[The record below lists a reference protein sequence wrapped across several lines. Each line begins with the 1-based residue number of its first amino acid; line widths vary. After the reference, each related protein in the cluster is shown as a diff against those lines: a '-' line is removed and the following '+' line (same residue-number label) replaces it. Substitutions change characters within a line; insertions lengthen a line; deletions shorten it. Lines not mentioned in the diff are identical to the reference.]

1 MSSTIFVIGAT
12 GTLGKAVALE
22 LLKSNFNVKTTTRNL
37 ESPASK
43 ELKAAGAEVIKG
55 DWDNEEV
62 LSAAFAG
69 CSGLF
74 MNLSPNF
81 EDFSADVR
89 QGKAILGLAKAA
101 GIKHA
106 IFSSVVG
113 ANSPEPYPNYDPN
126 TILAFMFNNKKT
138 VEDATRDAGFEAY
151 TIIRPGSFM
160 SNWLAPKTMMWG
172 DFVETGVFTTA
183 FREGNSVAHID
194 EHDVGAFAV
203 EAFKNPTKFNGVE
216 LELASELLT
225 IEKTLEIVSKAAG
238 RPITARYMSDED
250 VAAQRKQNPFV
261 EGQVASRGVANAV
274 DMDKIKSFGVPLHT
288 FEAYLEREKK
298 AVAETYGSK

>member
-1 MSSTIFVIGAT
+1 MSPTIFVTGAT

-22 LLKSNFNVKTTTRNL
+22 LLKNEWKVKTTTRNPD
-37 ESPASK
+37 SPAAK
-43 ELKAAGAEVIKG
+43 ELVAAGAEVIKG

-62 LSAAFAG
+62 LSAALAG
-69 CSGLF
+69 CSGMF
-74 MNLSPNF
+74 MNLMPNF
-81 EDFSADVR
+81 EDFSADAR
-89 QGKAILGLAKAA
+89 QGKAIVALAKAA

-106 IFSSVVG
+106 IFSSVIG
-113 ANSPEPYPNYDPN
+113 ADNPARFADFDPN

-160 SNWLAPKTMMWG
+160 SNWLAPKSAMWG
-172 DFVETGVFTTA
+172 DFVQTGVFTTA
-183 FREGNSVAHID
+183 FRQGDFIGHID
-194 EHDVGAFAV
+194 EHDVGAFVV

-225 IEKTLEIVSKAAG
+225 LEKTLEIVSKAAG
-238 RPITARYMSDED
+238 WPITARYMSDEE
-250 VAAQRKQNPFV
+250 VEAQRKQNPFID
-261 EGQVASRGVANAV
+261 GQVASRSVSAAV

-288 FEAYLEREKK
+288 FESYLAKEKQ